1 MEDLLITTIEEF
13 TGYPVY
19 LQGSLTGK
27 YPDHFFT
34 FWNVES
40 ENTSYY
46 DNDSESYLYVYDLN
60 FYSIDPSLVYTALRF
75 VIKELKSKGFI
86 ISGDGHSVASDEESH
101 DGRGVTVYYRKN

>member
-1 MEDLLITTIEEF
+1 MEDLLIKTIEDF
-13 TGYPVY
+13 TGYHVY

-34 FWNVES
+34 FWNTES

-46 DNDSESYLYVYDLN
+46 NNDSDSYVYVYDLN
-60 FYSIDPSLVYTALRF
+60 FYSIDQSLVYSVLRD
-75 VIKELKSKGFI
+75 VIKELKSKRFI
-86 ISGDGHSVASDEESH
+86 ISGDGHSVATDEPSH